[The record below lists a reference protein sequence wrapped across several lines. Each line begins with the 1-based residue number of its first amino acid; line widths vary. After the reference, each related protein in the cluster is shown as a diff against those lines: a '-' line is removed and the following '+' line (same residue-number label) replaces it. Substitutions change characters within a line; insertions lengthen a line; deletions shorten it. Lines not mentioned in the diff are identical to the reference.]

1 MRNILVAGNW
11 KMNKT
16 PQEAVEFLSSLSKFS
31 NENNHPEVDVMI
43 APTYLALTDSK
54 KAVEGSKVNIAGQD
68 VSMNINGAF
77 TGEIS
82 ASMLKSISVDMC
94 IIGHSERRSY
104 HNETDSKVYRK
115 LHVLLANGITPVV
128 CVGETLEQR
137 EAGET
142 MEVVIEQ
149 IDESLNDLNLET
161 GKEVV
166 IAYEPVWAIGT
177 GVTATP
183 EQAEE
188 VHALIRRRLAK
199 RFSPEIADNMIILYG
214 GSMKPANM
222 RELLACPNIDGGLIG
237 GASLNIDSFTEMIKI
252 AISVKEEN

>member
-16 PQEAVEFLSSLSKFS
+16 PGETVEFLEELTNYCKQ
-31 NENNHPEVDVMI
+31 NNHPEVEVMI
-43 APTYLALTDSK
+43 APTYLAISEAR
-54 KAVEGSKVNIAGQD
+54 KAIADAPVLLSAQN

-82 ASMLKSISVDMC
+82 ASMLKSIPVDMC

-104 HNETDSKVYRK
+104 HNETDSKIYRK
-115 LHVLLANGITPVV
+115 LHVLLANGITPIV
-128 CVGETLEQR
+128 CVGETLTQR
-137 EAGET
+137 KADET

-149 IDESLNDLNLET
+149 LDESLNDLNLVT
-161 GKEVV
+161 GKEIV
-166 IAYEPVWAIGT
+166 IAYEPIWAIGT
-177 GVTATP
+177 GVTASP

-188 VHALIRRRLAK
+188 VHSLIRRRLAK
-199 RFSPEIADNMIILYG
+199 RFNPKIAENIIILYG

-222 RELLACPNIDGGLIG
+222 EELLACPNIDGGLIG
-237 GASLNIDSFTEMIKI
+237 GASLETEIFTKMIGI
-252 AISVKEEN
+252 AIETKKRN